1 VRTAAASVSA
11 QRVRDLL
18 ASTTK
23 ALGSASEARWIV
35 AHAAGM
41 SAGDLETK
49 LDVALSPAVRDAARA
64 MLDRRLT
71 GEPLQYVLGS
81 WAFRGLELHVDRRAL
96 IPRPET
102 EQVVDAA
109 LDELG
114 AQASRVPEGSTL
126 VAVDLGTGSGAIA
139 LSLASEFASSGVALE
154 VWATD
159 RSAAALDLF
168 GENLEALAA
177 RQAAAARRVRVSSG
191 SWFDALPTDLSGR
204 LRLVVS
210 NPPYVSQAEWEA
222 LDPVVRDHE
231 PVGSLVPGPTGLEA
245 IDAILAEAT
254 RWLAP
259 GGSVVVELA
268 PGLARRVTAKATE
281 LGYQG
286 PEVRPDLAG
295 RQRMLVAR
303 APRR

>member
-1 VRTAAASVSA
+1 
-11 QRVRDLL
+11 
-18 ASTTK
+18 
-23 ALGSASEARWIV
+23 
-35 AHAAGM
+35 
-41 SAGDLETK
+41 
-49 LDVALSPAVRDAARA
+49 
-64 MLDRRLT
+64 
-71 GEPLQYVLGS
+71 
-81 WAFRGLELHVDRRAL
+81 
-96 IPRPET
+96 
-102 EQVVDAA
+102 
-109 LDELG
+109 
-114 AQASRVPEGSTL
+114 
-126 VAVDLGTGSGAIA
+126 
-139 LSLASEFASSGVALE
+139 
-154 VWATD
+154 
-159 RSAAALDLF
+159 
-168 GENLEALAA
+168 
-177 RQAAAARRVRVSSG
+177 
-191 SWFDALPTDLSGR
+191 
-204 LRLVVS
+204 LVVS

-231 PVGSLVPGPTGLEA
+231 PVGSLVPGPTGFEA